1 MVAVSLKKFFQAE
14 DGIRDAQESRGLG
27 DVYKRQPIILIVV
40 LLTAACGHDPGG
52 KDKIAV
58 IDWDKA
64 FSAHPK
70 QTVLK
75 QGEAELQK
83 LLRYREEQAEIAKTQ
98 IAGLTRLQ
106 QLKQNSK
113 ANFLDA
119 GFQTQMYAAEAKER
133 KKLLDA
139 YDAAVKEADA
149 ALAEQEKELED
160 AYQLKI
166 LNLRLRL
173 EAIKMRPAE
182 REVVQNE
189 LNQVQSEREQQRQQ
203 ILAAKNKI
211 IGAKMEPLVV
221 ETQAR
226 LKQHAEQLQQ
236 EMQGDMSGVLSKDQS
251 DLAKVPEALTKAMA
265 AIDKQADKL
274 QESNEK
280 LRAGI
285 RNDIESNVIKLAHE
299 RQYTIV
305 FHSVKVNI
313 KADDITD
320 DVVKALQN
328 MK

>member
-1 MVAVSLKKFFQAE
+1 MRWLT
-14 DGIRDAQESRGLG
+14 
-27 DVYKRQPIILIVV
+27 PIILIVV

-113 ANFLDA
+113 ANFMDA

-139 YDAAVKEADA
+139 YDAVVKEADA

-166 LNLRLRL
+166 LNFRLRL

-211 IGAKMEPLVV
+211 IGAKMEPLVA

>member
-1 MVAVSLKKFFQAE
+1 MRWLT
-14 DGIRDAQESRGLG
+14 
-27 DVYKRQPIILIVV
+27 PIILIVV

-203 ILAAKNKI
+203 ILAAKI
-211 IGAKMEPLVV
+211 IGAKMEPLVA

-236 EMQGDMSGVLSKDQS
+236 EMQGDMSGVLSKGQS

>member
-1 MVAVSLKKFFQAE
+1 MRWLT
-14 DGIRDAQESRGLG
+14 
-27 DVYKRQPIILIVV
+27 PIILIVV

-113 ANFLDA
+113 ANFMDA
-119 GFQTQMYAAEAKER
+119 GFQTKMYAAEAKER

-166 LNLRLRL
+166 LNFRLRL

-285 RNDIESNVIKLAHE
+285 LNDIESNVIKLAHE

>member
-1 MVAVSLKKFFQAE
+1 MRWLT
-14 DGIRDAQESRGLG
+14 
-27 DVYKRQPIILIVV
+27 PIILIVV
-40 LLTAACGHDPGG
+40 LLSAACGHDPGG

-113 ANFLDA
+113 ANFMDA

-166 LNLRLRL
+166 LNFRLRL

>member
-1 MVAVSLKKFFQAE
+1 MRWLT
-14 DGIRDAQESRGLG
+14 
-27 DVYKRQPIILIVV
+27 PIILIVV

-166 LNLRLRL
+166 LNFRLRL

-203 ILAAKNKI
+203 ILEEKNKI
-211 IGAKMEPLVV
+211 IGAKMEPLVA

>member
-1 MVAVSLKKFFQAE
+1 MRWLT
-14 DGIRDAQESRGLG
+14 
-27 DVYKRQPIILIVV
+27 PIILIVV

-211 IGAKMEPLVV
+211 IGTKMEPLVA

-285 RNDIESNVIKLAHE
+285 RNEIESNVIKLAHE

>member
-1 MVAVSLKKFFQAE
+1 MRWLT
-14 DGIRDAQESRGLG
+14 
-27 DVYKRQPIILIVV
+27 PIILIVV

-166 LNLRLRL
+166 LNFRLRL

-211 IGAKMEPLVV
+211 IGTKMEPLVA

-236 EMQGDMSGVLSKDQS
+236 EMQGDMSVVLSKDQS

>member
-1 MVAVSLKKFFQAE
+1 MRWLT
-14 DGIRDAQESRGLG
+14 
-27 DVYKRQPIILIVV
+27 PIILIVV

-113 ANFLDA
+113 ANFMDA

-166 LNLRLRL
+166 LNFRLRL

-320 DVVKALQN
+320 CLLYTSPSPRDCS
-328 MK
+328 

>member
-1 MVAVSLKKFFQAE
+1 MRWLT
-14 DGIRDAQESRGLG
+14 
-27 DVYKRQPIILIVV
+27 PIILIVV

-189 LNQVQSEREQQRQQ
+189 LNQVQYEREQQRQQ

-211 IGAKMEPLVV
+211 IGTKMEPLVA

>member
-1 MVAVSLKKFFQAE
+1 MRWLT
-14 DGIRDAQESRGLG
+14 
-27 DVYKRQPIILIVV
+27 PIILIVV
-40 LLTAACGHDPGG
+40 LLNAACGHDPGG

-113 ANFLDA
+113 ANFMDA

-166 LNLRLRL
+166 LNFRLRL

-274 QESNEK
+274 QGSNEK

>member
-1 MVAVSLKKFFQAE
+1 MRWLT
-14 DGIRDAQESRGLG
+14 
-27 DVYKRQPIILIVV
+27 PIILIVV

-64 FSAHPK
+64 FSSHPK

-211 IGAKMEPLVV
+211 IGTKMEPLVA

-251 DLAKVPEALTKAMA
+251 DLAKVPEALTKEMA

>member
-1 MVAVSLKKFFQAE
+1 MRWLT
-14 DGIRDAQESRGLG
+14 
-27 DVYKRQPIILIVV
+27 PIILIVV

-166 LNLRLRL
+166 LNFRLRL

-182 REVVQNE
+182 RGVVQNE

-211 IGAKMEPLVV
+211 IGAKMEPLVA

>member
-1 MVAVSLKKFFQAE
+1 MRWLT
-14 DGIRDAQESRGLG
+14 
-27 DVYKRQPIILIVV
+27 PIILIVV

-70 QTVLK
+70 QTVVK

-113 ANFLDA
+113 ANFMDA

-166 LNLRLRL
+166 LNFRLRL

>member
-1 MVAVSLKKFFQAE
+1 MRWLT
-14 DGIRDAQESRGLG
+14 
-27 DVYKRQPIILIVV
+27 PIILIVV

-160 AYQLKI
+160 ADQLKI
-166 LNLRLRL
+166 LNFRLRL

-211 IGAKMEPLVV
+211 IGTKMEPLVA

>member
-1 MVAVSLKKFFQAE
+1 MRWLT
-14 DGIRDAQESRGLG
+14 
-27 DVYKRQPIILIVV
+27 PIILIVV
-40 LLTAACGHDPGG
+40 LLTAACGLDPGG

-75 QGEAELQK
+75 QDEAELQK

-203 ILAAKNKI
+203 ILAEKNKI
-211 IGAKMEPLVV
+211 IGAKMEPLVA

>member
-1 MVAVSLKKFFQAE
+1 MRWLT
-14 DGIRDAQESRGLG
+14 
-27 DVYKRQPIILIVV
+27 PIILIVV

-119 GFQTQMYAAEAKER
+119 GFQTQMYDAEAKER

-211 IGAKMEPLVV
+211 IGTKMEPLVA

>member
-1 MVAVSLKKFFQAE
+1 MRWLV
-14 DGIRDAQESRGLG
+14 
-27 DVYKRQPIILIVV
+27 PIILIVV
-40 LLTAACGHDPGG
+40 LLTAACGNDPGG

-58 IDWDKA
+58 IDWENA
-64 FSAHPK
+64 FNAHPK

-83 LLRYREEQAEIAKTQ
+83 LLRYRDEQAEIAKTQ

-139 YDAAVKEADA
+139 YDSAVKEADA

-189 LNQVQSEREQQRQQ
+189 LNQVQSEREQQRQL

-211 IGAKMEPLVV
+211 IGAKMEPLVA

-236 EMQGDMSGVLSKDQS
+236 EMQGDMSVVLSKDQS
-251 DLAKVPEALTKAMA
+251 DLAKVPEALTTAMA

-280 LRAGI
+280 LKDSI

>member
-1 MVAVSLKKFFQAE
+1 MRWLT
-14 DGIRDAQESRGLG
+14 
-27 DVYKRQPIILIVV
+27 PIILIVV

-113 ANFLDA
+113 ANFMDA

-166 LNLRLRL
+166 LNFRLRL

-274 QESNEK
+274 QKSNEK

>member
-1 MVAVSLKKFFQAE
+1 MRWLT
-14 DGIRDAQESRGLG
+14 
-27 DVYKRQPIILIVV
+27 PIVV

-113 ANFLDA
+113 ANFMDA

-211 IGAKMEPLVV
+211 IGTKMEPLVA

>member
-1 MVAVSLKKFFQAE
+1 MRWLT
-14 DGIRDAQESRGLG
+14 
-27 DVYKRQPIILIVV
+27 PIILIVV

-106 QLKQNSK
+106 LKQNSK
-113 ANFLDA
+113 ANFMDA

-166 LNLRLRL
+166 LNFRLRL

-182 REVVQNE
+182 REVVQKE

-236 EMQGDMSGVLSKDQS
+236 EMQGDMSWVLSKYQS

>member
-1 MVAVSLKKFFQAE
+1 MRWLT
-14 DGIRDAQESRGLG
+14 
-27 DVYKRQPIILIVV
+27 PIILIVV

-52 KDKIAV
+52 KDNIAV

-113 ANFLDA
+113 ANFMDA

>member
-1 MVAVSLKKFFQAE
+1 MRWLT
-14 DGIRDAQESRGLG
+14 
-27 DVYKRQPIILIVV
+27 PIILIVV

-133 KKLLDA
+133 KKLLYA

-236 EMQGDMSGVLSKDQS
+236 EMQGDTSGVLSKDQS

>member
-1 MVAVSLKKFFQAE
+1 MRWLT
-14 DGIRDAQESRGLG
+14 
-27 DVYKRQPIILIVV
+27 PIILIVV
-40 LLTAACGHDPGG
+40 LLNAACGHDPGG

-113 ANFLDA
+113 ANFMDA

-166 LNLRLRL
+166 LNFRLRL

-265 AIDKQADKL
+265 AIYKQADKL

>member
-1 MVAVSLKKFFQAE
+1 MRWLT
-14 DGIRDAQESRGLG
+14 
-27 DVYKRQPIILIVV
+27 PIILIVV

-75 QGEAELQK
+75 QDEAELQK

-203 ILAAKNKI
+203 ILAEKNKI
-211 IGAKMEPLVV
+211 IGAKMEPLVA

-236 EMQGDMSGVLSKDQS
+236 EMRGDMSGVLSKDQS

>member
-1 MVAVSLKKFFQAE
+1 MRWLT
-14 DGIRDAQESRGLG
+14 
-27 DVYKRQPIILIVV
+27 PIILIVV

-113 ANFLDA
+113 ANFMDA

-166 LNLRLRL
+166 LNFRLRL

-251 DLAKVPEALTKAMA
+251 DLAKVPEALTKVMA

>member
-1 MVAVSLKKFFQAE
+1 MRWLT
-14 DGIRDAQESRGLG
+14 
-27 DVYKRQPIILIVV
+27 PIILIVV

-83 LLRYREEQAEIAKTQ
+83 LLRYRDEQAEIAKTQ

-139 YDAAVKEADA
+139 YDSAVKEADA

-182 REVVQNE
+182 REVVKNE
-189 LNQVQSEREQQRQQ
+189 LNKVQSEREQQRQL

-211 IGAKMEPLVV
+211 IGAKMEPLVA

-236 EMQGDMSGVLSKDQS
+236 EMQGDMSVVLSKDQS
-251 DLAKVPEALTKAMA
+251 DLAKVPEALTTAMA

-280 LRAGI
+280 LKDSI

>member
-1 MVAVSLKKFFQAE
+1 MRWLT
-14 DGIRDAQESRGLG
+14 
-27 DVYKRQPIILIVV
+27 PIILIVV

-189 LNQVQSEREQQRQQ
+189 LHQVQSEREQQRQQ
-203 ILAAKNKI
+203 ILAEKNKI
-211 IGAKMEPLVV
+211 IGAKMEPLVA

>member
-1 MVAVSLKKFFQAE
+1 MRWLT
-14 DGIRDAQESRGLG
+14 
-27 DVYKRQPIILIVV
+27 PIILIVV

-113 ANFLDA
+113 ANFMDA

-211 IGAKMEPLVV
+211 IGTKMEPLVA

-285 RNDIESNVIKLAHE
+285 RNDLESNVIKLAHE

>member
-1 MVAVSLKKFFQAE
+1 MRWLT
-14 DGIRDAQESRGLG
+14 
-27 DVYKRQPIILIVV
+27 PIILIVV

-160 AYQLKI
+160 VYQLKI
-166 LNLRLRL
+166 LNFRLRL

-211 IGAKMEPLVV
+211 IGAKMEPLVA

>member
-1 MVAVSLKKFFQAE
+1 MRWLT
-14 DGIRDAQESRGLG
+14 
-27 DVYKRQPIILIVV
+27 PIILIVV

-113 ANFLDA
+113 ANFMDA

-133 KKLLDA
+133 KKLLYA

-211 IGAKMEPLVV
+211 IGTKMEPLVA

>member
-1 MVAVSLKKFFQAE
+1 MRWLT
-14 DGIRDAQESRGLG
+14 
-27 DVYKRQPIILIVV
+27 PIILIVV

-113 ANFLDA
+113 ANFMDA

-203 ILAAKNKI
+203 ILAEKNKI
-211 IGAKMEPLVV
+211 IGAKMEPLVA

>member
-1 MVAVSLKKFFQAE
+1 MRWLV
-14 DGIRDAQESRGLG
+14 
-27 DVYKRQPIILIVV
+27 PIILIVV
-40 LLTAACGHDPGG
+40 LLTAACGNDPGG

-58 IDWDKA
+58 IDWEKA
-64 FSAHPK
+64 FNAHPK

-83 LLRYREEQAEIAKTQ
+83 LLRYRDEQAEIAKTQ

-119 GFQTQMYAAEAKER
+119 GFQTEMYAAEAKER

-139 YDAAVKEADA
+139 YDSAVKEADA

-189 LNQVQSEREQQRQQ
+189 LNQVQSEREQQRQL

-211 IGAKMEPLVV
+211 IGAKMEPLVA

-236 EMQGDMSGVLSKDQS
+236 EMQGDMSVVLSKDQS
-251 DLAKVPEALTKAMA
+251 DLAKVPEALTTAMA

-280 LRAGI
+280 LKDSI

>member
-1 MVAVSLKKFFQAE
+1 MRWLT
-14 DGIRDAQESRGLG
+14 
-27 DVYKRQPIILIVV
+27 PIILIVV

-203 ILAAKNKI
+203 ILAEKNKI
-211 IGAKMEPLVV
+211 IGAKMEPLVA

-236 EMQGDMSGVLSKDQS
+236 EMQGDMSGVFSKDQS

-274 QESNEK
+274 QESTEK

>member
-1 MVAVSLKKFFQAE
+1 MRWLT
-14 DGIRDAQESRGLG
+14 
-27 DVYKRQPIILIVV
+27 PIILIVV

-64 FSAHPK
+64 FNAHPK

-98 IAGLTRLQ
+98 IAGLSRLQ

-119 GFQTQMYAAEAKER
+119 GFQTKMYAAEAKER

-139 YDAAVKEADA
+139 YDAVVKEADA
-149 ALAEQEKELED
+149 ALAEQEQELED

-173 EAIKMRPAE
+173 EAIKMRPQE
-182 REVVQNE
+182 REAAQAE

-211 IGAKMEPLVV
+211 IGAKMEPLVAA
-221 ETQAR
+221 TQAR
-226 LKQHAEQLQQ
+226 LKQQAEQLQQ
-236 EMQGDMSGVLSKDQS
+236 EMQGDMSGVLSKDQA
-251 DLAKVPEALTKAMA
+251 DLAKVPEALTDAMA

-280 LRAGI
+280 LKDSI

>member
-1 MVAVSLKKFFQAE
+1 MRWVT
-14 DGIRDAQESRGLG
+14 
-27 DVYKRQPIILIVV
+27 PIILIVV

-113 ANFLDA
+113 ANFMDA

-166 LNLRLRL
+166 LNFRLRL

>member
-1 MVAVSLKKFFQAE
+1 MRWLT
-14 DGIRDAQESRGLG
+14 
-27 DVYKRQPIILIVV
+27 PIILIVV

-83 LLRYREEQAEIAKTQ
+83 LLRYRDEQAEIAKTQ

-113 ANFLDA
+113 ANFLEA
-119 GFQTQMYAAEAKER
+119 GFQTHMYAAEAKER

-139 YDAAVKEADA
+139 YDSAVKEADA

-189 LNQVQSEREQQRQQ
+189 LNKVQSEREQQRQL

-211 IGAKMEPLVV
+211 IGAKMEPLVA

-236 EMQGDMSGVLSKDQS
+236 EMQGDMSVVLSKDQS
-251 DLAKVPEALTKAMA
+251 DLAKVPEALTTAMA

-280 LRAGI
+280 LKDSI

>member
-1 MVAVSLKKFFQAE
+1 MRWLT
-14 DGIRDAQESRGLG
+14 
-27 DVYKRQPIILIVV
+27 PIILIVV

-149 ALAEQEKELED
+149 AIAEKEKELED